1 MLYLRTHEYSKHIYS
16 EVMSVC
22 ALGTLRVMRYKLF
35 PALPHFSY
43 PEHLMSP
50 VSKIELRAIDGKGRF
65 GGGMIYT
72 NFSQLFELD

>member
-1 MLYLRTHEYSKHIYS
+1 
-16 EVMSVC
+16 
-22 ALGTLRVMRYKLF
+22 MRYKLF
-35 PALPHFSY
+35 PASPHFSY

-50 VSKIELRAIDGKGRF
+50 VSKIELRAIDGKEGF

>member
-1 MLYLRTHEYSKHIYS
+1 M
-16 EVMSVC
+16 MQ
-22 ALGTLRVMRYKLF
+22 YKLF
-35 PALPHFSY
+35 PASPHFSD
-43 PEHLMSP
+43 PGHLMSP